1 MNGCVPSLAL
11 IEVLRSTRK
20 WAIISLINCIVCFE
34 VVVGQQQ
41 QQLILQSA
49 EFRLRNDLFPFSFK
63 MVRPVLQPSDV
74 VNVFFDVELKALTE
88 VNNKDQVIT
97 TETIITQKWNNPYLR
112 WNPADYD
119 GIQKI
124 LVDPNEIWVPDIVLE
139 NNADDEV
146 VQAGHLE
153 KFRSWVLLKSD
164 GNNTWLSPA
173 TFKSTCTLDVQFFPF
188 DKQRCN
194 MVFRSLTSDSSI
206 LDIDTKQIE
215 SENPEEDL
223 KLSTSNGYW
232 TLRSIE
238 IKAGEYKRSRD
249 QTFREVDLSFFIGR
263 RPTHFVVF
271 SIVPCM
277 IIGMLV
283 LVSFFIPAESGERIG
298 LCATILLA
306 VSVYL
311 LVVTEQLPEQSET
324 LPLIGVYYIVIMFE
338 IGLALAATVLV
349 LMAHHATSEPPRYL
363 AYITVLNRIGC
374 RKKKTRKSFRL
385 GSPTTLRVGAEN
397 AGTTVVQNDNVEL
410 GEAGRQS
417 PAADLPKEQRPSTAY
432 SIVQLVN
439 EEDENQEAW
448 KEIARALDRIFFWL
462 FLTLFVVSS
471 IVVYGQAGRLR
482 SLDPFDD

>member
-1 MNGCVPSLAL
+1 MVWLAQFCL
-11 IEVLRSTRK
+11 LLFLNSPVAL
-20 WAIISLINCIVCFE
+20 
-34 VVVGQQQ
+34 GQQQ
-41 QQLILQSA
+41 PILQSH
-49 EFRLRNDLFPFSFK
+49 EFRLRNDLFRFSFK
-63 MVRPVLQPSDV
+63 MVRPVLQPLQV
-74 VNVFFDVELKALTE
+74 VKVFFDVELKALTE
-88 VNNKDQVIT
+88 VNNRDQVIT
-97 TETIITQKWNNPYLR
+97 TDTTITQKWNNPYLR
-112 WNPADYD
+112 WNPADYG

-124 LVDPNEIWVPDIVLE
+124 LVDPKEIWVPDIVLE

-194 MVFRSLTSDSSI
+194 MVFRSLTSDISI
-206 LDIDTKQIE
+206 LDIDTKTIH

-223 KLSTSNGYW
+223 RLTTSNGYW

-238 IKAGEYKRSRD
+238 VRKGQYKHSRD

-349 LMAHHATSEPPRYL
+349 LMAHHATSEPPRFL
-363 AYITVLNRIGC
+363 AWITVLNSIGC
-374 RKKKTRKSFRL
+374 RRKKKRKSVTL
-385 GSPTTLRVGAEN
+385 GSPTTSRVEAEN
-397 AGTTVVQNDNVEL
+397 TDATVVKNDNVEL
-410 GEAGRQS
+410 GETRGQT
-417 PAADLPKEQRPSTAY
+417 PAADLPKQQRPSTAY
-432 SIVQLVN
+432 SVVQLIR
-439 EEDENQEAW
+439 EEDENQETW

-462 FLTLFVVSS
+462 FLALFVVSS

-482 SLDPFDD
+482 SSDKFDN